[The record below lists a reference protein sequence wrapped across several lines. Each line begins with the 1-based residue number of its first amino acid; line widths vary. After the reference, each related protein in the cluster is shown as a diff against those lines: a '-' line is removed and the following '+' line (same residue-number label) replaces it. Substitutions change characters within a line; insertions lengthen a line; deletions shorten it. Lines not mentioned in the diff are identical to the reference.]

1 MVRLRFLMSA
11 VFSLIAAAIVSG
23 YLAGAAAA
31 DAVVTNDVAKSARL
45 HELTVDTDAFTEPT
59 KLHVFLPTG
68 YDDDPDRRWPVTYSL
83 AGVQNNYDSFA
94 KVLRGESLTADYPSI
109 VVSPDGNS
117 GWWSDWYNFGEGG
130 APKYETFVIDQLIP
144 LIDAR
149 YRTEGDRAHRA
160 IMGISMGGYGS
171 MSLAARHP
179 DLFGSAATM
188 SGAVDSNLPLISA
201 SLSLTST
208 FDGGRINAVNGN
220 WLTQAVRWHGKN
232 PTDLASNLRGM
243 DVQVRTANGNINTS
257 IGEGDTIDDYVS
269 CVVEAGVYQGSV
281 SFNAKLDSLGVDH
294 LWKDYGAGCHTREN
308 FTRELLATM
317 AVFEG
322 NFANPAP
329 DPATFDYKT
338 IESDFDIW
346 GWSIK
351 ADLRRAVEFMRVWG
365 GENTL
370 TLKGS
375 GTTSVISPPIYGDYD
390 LVNVNGV
397 GVAPDADGRI
407 HFNVNLGSPH
417 WIQAYTLFAPSD
429 YRTITVNIEPQT

>member
-1 MVRLRFLMSA
+1 
-11 VFSLIAAAIVSG
+11 
-23 YLAGAAAA
+23 
-31 DAVVTNDVAKSARL
+31 
-45 HELTVDTDAFTEPT
+45 
-59 KLHVFLPTG
+59 
-68 YDDDPDRRWPVTYSL
+68 
-83 AGVQNNYDSFA
+83 
-94 KVLRGESLTADYPSI
+94 
-109 VVSPDGNS
+109 
-117 GWWSDWYNFGEGG
+117 
-130 APKYETFVIDQLIP
+130 
-144 LIDAR
+144 
-149 YRTEGDRAHRA
+149 
-160 IMGISMGGYGS
+160 
-171 MSLAARHP
+171 
-179 DLFGSAATM
+179 
-188 SGAVDSNLPLISA
+188 
-201 SLSLTST
+201 
-208 FDGGRINAVNGN
+208 
-220 WLTQAVRWHGKN
+220 
-232 PTDLASNLRGM
+232 
-243 DVQVRTANGNINTS
+243 
-257 IGEGDTIDDYVS
+257 
-269 CVVEAGVYQGSV
+269 
-281 SFNAKLDSLGVDH
+281 
-294 LWKDYGAGCHTREN
+294 
-308 FTRELLATM
+308 M